1 VIGKML
7 TKDPEVKGDVEVKI
21 NLNIEVRQRLT
32 TSIESIYD

>member
-1 VIGKML
+1 ML

>member
-1 VIGKML
+1 ML

-21 NLNIEVRQRLT
+21 NLNIEVRQRLA